1 MRYKRAMRA
10 EDRERA
16 VEEVVT
22 RVVSRALERGP
33 HALEAAVADTL
44 FHERQ
49 RIDKERR
56 GKERD
61 RALALL
67 DRRRSRLLAG
77 SDEER
82 RRLLREVA
90 EEFAREVLGNFD
102 PRVHALATRAVPFGL
117 SALLHASS
125 PRQLLRR
132 FPELGLEDRLAVDG
146 EVAHARAL
154 KDKGTIVCVP
164 THSSN
169 LDSLVLGY
177 GMHALG
183 FPPLLYGAGLNLFQN
198 PLISYFM
205 RNLGAYKVDRR
216 KTAPLYRDVLKE
228 YATVSL
234 EFGYDNLFFPG
245 GTRARGGAVESKVK
259 LGLLGTS
266 LQAFANNL
274 RRHRPKPR
282 LFVIP
287 VVLSYELVLE
297 AETLVDDFLR
307 EQGKSR
313 YIITDDEFASPR
325 RILQFMKGILEL
337 DARIAFTFMPP
348 MDPFGN
354 KVDLEGDSLDG
365 RGRKIEIDR
374 YLRGPDGE
382 IVDDAER
389 DHEYT
394 RELGEKLVD
403 TFHRGNT
410 VMPTH
415 LACFTFFEELRR
427 LNKGMD
433 LYRLLRT
440 GGTVESLTLGDVARA
455 VEKVRERL
463 IVLEGEGRLRLDERV
478 RRDRADD
485 LVLHALRALGTY
497 HTRAALTRTGDRIA
511 SRDRNLLY
519 YYRNRLTGY
528 ELEPA

>member
-1 MRYKRAMRA
+1 MRA

-16 VEEVVT
+16 VEDVVT
-22 RVVSRALERGP
+22 RVMSRVLERGP
-33 HALEAAVADTL
+33 QALEAAIADTL
-44 FHERQ
+44 YHEKQ
-49 RIDKERR
+49 RVDRGPR

-61 RALALL
+61 RRLALL
-67 DRRRSRLLAG
+67 DRRRGRLLAG

-90 EEFAREVLGNFD
+90 EAFAREVLGNFD
-102 PRVHALATRAVPFGL
+102 PRVHAFATRAVPFGL
-117 SALLHASS
+117 AALLHASS

-132 FPELGLEDRLAVDG
+132 FPVLGLEDRLAVQG

-154 KDKGTIVCVP
+154 KDLGTIVCVP

-169 LDSLVLGY
+169 LDSIVLGY
-177 GMHALG
+177 GMHELG
-183 FPPLLYGAGLNLFQN
+183 FPPLLYGAGLNLFEN

-205 RNLGAYKVDRR
+205 HNLGAYKVDRR

-234 EFGYDNLFFPG
+234 EYGYHNLFFPG
-245 GTRARGGAVESKVK
+245 GTRARSGAIEDRLK

-266 LQAFANNL
+266 LRAFANNL
-274 RRHRPKPR
+274 RHGRPRPR
-282 LFVIP
+282 LFVVP

-307 EQGKSR
+307 ETGKSR

-348 MDPFGN
+348 LDPFGN
-354 KVDLEGDSLDG
+354 RVDEAGVSLDG
-365 RGRKIEIDR
+365 RGRPIDIDR
-374 YLRGPDGE
+374 YLRGPTGE
-382 IVDDAER
+382 LVDDDER

-394 RELGEKLVD
+394 RELGERLVD

-410 VMPTH
+410 LMPTH
-415 LACFTFFEELRR
+415 LVSFAFFEELRR
-427 LNKGMD
+427 RNPGLD

-440 GGTVESLTLGDVARA
+440 GGTQDTLSLGELSRVVAALRD
-455 VEKVRERL
+455 RL
-463 IVLEGEGRLRLDERV
+463 VALEAEGRLRLDDRL
-478 RRDRADD
+478 RRERADD
-485 LVLHALRALGTY
+485 LVLMALRALGTY
-497 HTRAALTRTGDRIA
+497 HTRPALARAGDRIC

-519 YYRNRLTGY
+519 FYRNRLLGY
-528 ELEPA
+528 GLEAA

>member
-1 MRYKRAMRA
+1 MRA
-10 EDRERA
+10 EDQERA

-22 RVVSRALERGP
+22 RVVSRVLEGGGQ
-33 HALEAAVADTL
+33 ALEATIADTL

-49 RIDKERR
+49 RLEKAPR
-56 GKERD
+56 GKGRE
-61 RALALL
+61 RALAEL
-67 DRRRSRLLAG
+67 DRRRARLLAG

-82 RRLLREVA
+82 RRLLRELTEA
-90 EEFAREVLGNFD
+90 FAREVLGNFD
-102 PRVHALATRAVPFGL
+102 PRVHAFATRAVPFGL

-132 FPELGLEDRLAVDG
+132 FPELGLDDRLAVDG

-154 KDKGTIVCVP
+154 KDLGTIVCVP

-169 LDSLVLGY
+169 LDSIVLGY
-177 GMHALG
+177 GMHELG
-183 FPPLLYGAGLNLFQN
+183 FPPLLYGAGLNLFEN
-198 PLISYFM
+198 PIISFFM
-205 RNLGAYKVDRR
+205 HNLGAYKVDRR

-234 EFGYDNLFFPG
+234 EYGYHNLFFPG
-245 GTRARGGAVESKVK
+245 GTRSRSGAVEEKLK

-266 LQAFANNL
+266 IQAFARNL
-274 RRHRPKPR
+274 RSGRPKPR
-282 LFVIP
+282 IFVIP
-287 VVLSYELVLE
+287 VVLTYELVLE
-297 AETLVDDFLR
+297 AETLIDDFLR
-307 EQGKSR
+307 ETGKSR

-348 MDPFGN
+348 LDPFGN
-354 KVDLEGDSLDG
+354 RVDLEGNSIDG
-365 RGRKIEIDR
+365 RGRPIAIDR
-374 YLRGPDGE
+374 YLRGADGQ
-382 IVDDAER
+382 IVDDPER

-403 TFHRGNT
+403 AFHRGNT
-410 VMPTH
+410 LMPTH
-415 LACFTFFEELRR
+415 LVSFAAFEALRR
-427 LNKGMD
+427 QNKGMD

-440 GGTVESLTLGDVARA
+440 GGTHDSLSVADLTRA
-455 VEKVRERL
+455 VDALREKLVAMEA
-463 IVLEGEGRLRLDERV
+463 EGRLRLD
-478 RRDRADD
+478 DRARRERPDE
-485 LVLHALRALGTY
+485 LVVHALRALGTY
-497 HTRAALTRTGDRIA
+497 HTRPALLRVGDRVV

-528 ELEPA
+528 GLEDQ

>member
-1 MRYKRAMRA
+1 MRA

-33 HALEAAVADTL
+33 HALESAIADTL
-44 FHERQ
+44 YHERQ
-49 RIDKERR
+49 RMEKERR
-56 GKERD
+56 GKERE
-61 RALALL
+61 RHLAQL
-67 DRRRSRLLAG
+67 DRWRSRMLAG

-82 RRLLREVA
+82 RRLLREIA
-90 EEFAREVLGNFD
+90 EGFAREVLGNFD
-102 PRVHALATRAVPFGL
+102 PRVHKLATRAVPFGL
-117 SALLHASS
+117 AALLHASS

-132 FPELGLEDRLAVDG
+132 FPTLGLEDRLAVDG
-146 EVAHARAL
+146 EVEHARAL
-154 KDKGTIVCVP
+154 RDLGTIICVP

-177 GMHALG
+177 GMDTLG
-183 FPPLLYGAGLNLFQN
+183 FPPLLYGAGLNLFEN

-205 RNLGAYKVDRR
+205 HNLGAYKVDRR
-216 KTAPLYRDVLKE
+216 KTAPFYRDVLKE
-228 YATVSL
+228 YATLSL
-234 EFGYDNLFFPG
+234 EYGYHNLFFPG
-245 GTRARGGAVESKVK
+245 GTRARSGAVESKLK

-266 LQAFANNL
+266 VEAFKSNL
-274 RRHRPKPR
+274 KHGRPKPR
-282 LFVIP
+282 IFVVP
-287 VVLSYELVLE
+287 VVLTYELVLE

-354 KVDLEGDSLDG
+354 KVDHQGRSLDG
-365 RGRKIEIDR
+365 RGREIAIDR
-374 YLRGPDGE
+374 YLRGPDGQLA
-382 IVDDAER
+382 DDPER

-394 RELGEKLVD
+394 KELGEKLVD
-403 TFHRGNT
+403 VYHRGNT
-410 VMPTH
+410 IMPTH
-415 LACFTFFEELRR
+415 LVSFAFFEELRR
-427 LNKGMD
+427 QNAGMD

-440 GGTVESLTLGDVARA
+440 GGTSDSLSFPELGRA
-455 VEKVRERL
+455 VEALRAKLVDL
-463 IVLEGEGRLRLDERV
+463 AAAGRLRLEERV
-478 RRDRADD
+478 RRERPDD
-485 LVLHALRALGTY
+485 LILMALRALGTY
-497 HTRAALTRTGDRIA
+497 HTRPALARAGDRIQ
-511 SRDRNLLY
+511 SRDRKLLY

-528 ELEPA
+528 GLES

>member
-1 MRYKRAMRA
+1 MRA

-16 VEEVVT
+16 VEDVVT
-22 RVVSRALERGP
+22 RVMSRVLERGP
-33 HALEAAVADTL
+33 QALEAAIADTL
-44 FHERQ
+44 YHERQ
-49 RIDKERR
+49 RVDRERR

-61 RALALL
+61 RRLALL
-67 DRRRSRLLAG
+67 DRRRGRLLAG

-82 RRLLREVA
+82 RRLLREVTEA
-90 EEFAREVLGNFD
+90 FAREVLGNFD
-102 PRVHALATRAVPFGL
+102 PRVHAFATRAVPFGL
-117 SALLHASS
+117 AALLHASS

-132 FPELGLEDRLAVDG
+132 FPVLGLEDRLAVQG

-154 KDKGTIVCVP
+154 KDLGTIVCVP

-169 LDSLVLGY
+169 LDSIVLGY
-177 GMHALG
+177 GMHELG
-183 FPPLLYGAGLNLFQN
+183 FPPLLYGAGLNLFEN

-205 RNLGAYKVDRR
+205 HNLGAYKVDRR

-234 EFGYDNLFFPG
+234 EYGYHNLFFPG
-245 GTRARGGAVESKVK
+245 GTRARSGAIEDRLK

-266 LQAFANNL
+266 LRAFANNL
-274 RRHRPKPR
+274 RHGRPRPR
-282 LFVIP
+282 LFVVP

-307 EQGKSR
+307 ETGKSR

-348 MDPFGN
+348 LDPFGN
-354 KVDLEGDSLDG
+354 RVDEAGVSLDG
-365 RGRKIEIDR
+365 RGRPIDIDR
-374 YLRGPDGE
+374 YLRGPTGE
-382 IVDDAER
+382 LVDDDER

-394 RELGEKLVD
+394 RELGERLVD

-410 VMPTH
+410 LMPTH
-415 LACFTFFEELRR
+415 LVSFAFFEELRR
-427 LNKGMD
+427 RNPGLD

-440 GGTVESLTLGDVARA
+440 GGTQDTLSLGELSRVVAALRD
-455 VEKVRERL
+455 RL
-463 IVLEGEGRLRLDERV
+463 VALEAEGRLRLDDRV
-478 RRDRADD
+478 RRERADD
-485 LVLHALRALGTY
+485 LVLMALRALGTY
-497 HTRAALTRTGDRIA
+497 HTRPALARAGDRIC

-519 YYRNRLTGY
+519 FYRNRLLGY
-528 ELEPA
+528 GLEAA

>member
-1 MRYKRAMRA
+1 MRA

-16 VEEVVT
+16 VEDVVT
-22 RVVSRALERGP
+22 RVMSRVLERGP
-33 HALEAAVADTL
+33 QALEAAIADTL
-44 FHERQ
+44 YHERQ
-49 RIDKERR
+49 RVDRERR

-61 RALALL
+61 RRLALL
-67 DRRRSRLLAG
+67 DRRRGRLLAG

-90 EEFAREVLGNFD
+90 EAFAREVLGNFD
-102 PRVHALATRAVPFGL
+102 PRVHAFATRAVPFGL
-117 SALLHASS
+117 AALLHASS

-132 FPELGLEDRLAVDG
+132 FPVLGLEDRLAVQG

-154 KDKGTIVCVP
+154 KDLGTIVCVP

-169 LDSLVLGY
+169 LDSIVLGY
-177 GMHALG
+177 GMHELG
-183 FPPLLYGAGLNLFQN
+183 FPPLLYGAGLNLFEN

-205 RNLGAYKVDRR
+205 HNLGAYKVDRR

-234 EFGYDNLFFPG
+234 EYGYHNLFFPG
-245 GTRARGGAVESKVK
+245 GTRARSGAIEDRLK

-266 LQAFANNL
+266 LRAFANNL
-274 RRHRPKPR
+274 RHGRPRPR
-282 LFVIP
+282 LFVVP

-307 EQGKSR
+307 ETGKSR

-348 MDPFGN
+348 LDPFGN
-354 KVDLEGDSLDG
+354 RVDEAGVSLDG
-365 RGRKIEIDR
+365 RGRPIDIDR
-374 YLRGPDGE
+374 YLRGPTGE
-382 IVDDAER
+382 LVDDDER

-394 RELGEKLVD
+394 RELGERLVD

-410 VMPTH
+410 LMPTH
-415 LACFTFFEELRR
+415 LVSFAFFEELRR
-427 LNKGMD
+427 RNPGLD

-440 GGTVESLTLGDVARA
+440 GGTQDTLSLGELSRVVAALRD
-455 VEKVRERL
+455 RL
-463 IVLEGEGRLRLDERV
+463 VALEAEGRLRLDDRV
-478 RRDRADD
+478 RRERADD
-485 LVLHALRALGTY
+485 LVLMALRALGTY
-497 HTRAALTRTGDRIA
+497 HTRPALARAGDRIC

-519 YYRNRLTGY
+519 FYRNRLLGY
-528 ELEPA
+528 GLEAA